1 MKEASENYTSG
12 TAFFNHLKDLRN
24 LTFGRVITFLK
35 NLLVYST
42 FTFFLVTIS
51 GVLFHGIFRPVLT
64 PLMIKR
70 TVEQARED
78 KSLQYKY
85 NWKPLE
91 DISPHLV
98 LAVVA
103 SEDNNFLTHFGIDM
117 EALQKAREENRWRK
131 RPRGASTITQ
141 QTAKNLF
148 LLPHRSY
155 IRKGLE
161 LYFSFLM
168 EICWS
173 KRRIMEMY
181 LNIIEMGDGIY
192 GAGAAS
198 QYYYG
203 KAAKNLNRFQAAM
216 IAAILP
222 NPRARD
228 PRRPSPYMYN
238 RQKWILWNMRNIE
251 KVDF

>member
-1 MKEASENYTSG
+1 MHDNRVG
-12 TAFFNHLKDLRN
+12 TTFFNLLKGLRK
-24 LTFGRVITFLK
+24 LSFSQAIAILK
-35 NLLVYST
+35 NLLAYFT

-51 GVLFHGIFRPVLT
+51 GVIFHGVFRPVAT

-70 TVEQARED
+70 TIEQAMD
-78 KSLQYKY
+78 TKPVQYKY
-85 NWKPLE
+85 NWQPLE
-91 DISPHLV
+91 EISPHLV

-117 EALQKAREENRWRK
+117 EALQKAREENKWRK

-168 EICWS
+168 ELFWS

-198 QYYYG
+198 KHYYG
-203 KAAKNLNRFQAAM
+203 KPAKNLTRSRAAM

-222 NPRARD
+222 NPRVRD
-228 PRRPSPYMYN
+228 PRRPSPYMYK

-251 KVDF
+251 KVDL